1 MIRSFLISASSW
13 LLALSAVAIAH
24 TRVQA
29 QEGQGKY
36 ITDASIRLTR
46 LVAAAN
52 KDGYTLQDNSFSIG
66 GGWLK
71 QSKERW
77 IPLYSLKLEEGKKYR
92 FIAAGDEDAK
102 DVDLEIVDADGKRVA
117 LDDKTDPE
125 AVVDFVPKASGTYQ
139 VRIRLYE
146 SMNNVPCVCL
156 SVVLNRK

>member
-13 LLALSAVAIAH
+13 LLAILAVAVVH
-24 TRVQA
+24 TRVEA

-71 QSKERW
+71 QSKEKW